1 MLRMKSILVTLRRFS
16 ILAAAATVF
25 ATTAAATGFHQE
37 RSNLQWVG
45 TWGTSPLLG
54 TAGFGGPS
62 ITEVSDQTLRQIV
75 HISVGGDTLRV
86 RFSNEFGEQP
96 LVIGA
101 ARIALSAGGAS
112 IVPGTSRQLT
122 FGGRT
127 SITVPPGAPALSDPV
142 KLHARALTDLA
153 ISLYVPEA
161 TPTLTFHSVGLHTT
175 YLSPPGD
182 ATDAIDLPTASTSLN
197 YYFLTGV
204 SIAQSGHARA
214 VVAFGNSITD
224 GVRSTPNANA
234 EWPSDLAAR
243 LQSRRDLD
251 DVAVINEGISG
262 NRILH
267 ENAGPSALKRFDRD
281 VLREP
286 GVEFVI
292 VLLGINDIGFSGFF
306 PDEAVSAD
314 DIIAG
319 HRQLIAR
326 AHELGLKIYGAT
338 LTPFGG
344 LGPPYETPEGEAKRQ
359 AVNQWIRTS
368 HEYDA
373 VIDFD
378 KVVRDPADPTRF
390 LPLYDGGDHLHP
402 SDAGYQAMANAI
414 DLKLFKRHDH

>member
-1 MLRMKSILVTLRRFS
+1 M
-16 ILAAAATVF
+16 
-25 ATTAAATGFHQE
+25 
-37 RSNLQWVG
+37 
-45 TWGTSPLLG
+45 
-54 TAGFGGPS
+54 
-62 ITEVSDQTLRQIV
+62 
-75 HISVGGDTLRV
+75 
-86 RFSNEFGEQP
+86 
-96 LVIGA
+96 
-101 ARIALSAGGAS
+101 
-112 IVPGTSRQLT
+112 
-122 FGGRT
+122 
-127 SITVPPGAPALSDPV
+127 
-142 KLHARALTDLA
+142 
-153 ISLYVPEA
+153 
-161 TPTLTFHSVGLHTT
+161 
-175 YLSPPGD
+175 
-182 ATDAIDLPTASTSLN
+182 N

-204 SIAQSGHARA
+204 SVVASKKERA

-224 GVRSTPNANA
+224 GVRSTPETNS
-234 EWPSDLAAR
+234 EWPSILAAR
-243 LQSRRDLD
+243 LQNRHDFD

-262 NRILH
+262 NRVLH
-267 ENAGPSALKRFDRD
+267 ENAGPGALKRFDRD

-286 GVEFVI
+286 GVQFVI
-292 VLLGINDIGFSGFF
+292 VMLGINDIGFSGFF

-378 KVVRDPADPTRF
+378 KVIRDPADPTKM

-402 SDAGYQAMANAI
+402 GDAGYQAMANSI
-414 DLKLFKRHDH
+414 NLQLFKQDAPFGFFGPFGFGF